1 MKKYLKEIIIM
12 LIQLIMFYI
21 FPCFAGPTDAMGMVV
36 VIILAT
42 FILSMVIGCIS
53 KEKIKYI
60 YPIATSILFIPSV
73 FIHYNESALIHAV
86 WYLVISSI
94 GLLIGSVIYKLTSKK

>member
-1 MKKYLKEIIIM
+1 MKKYLKEIIII
-12 LIQLIMFYI
+12 LIQLIVFYVY
-21 FPCFAGPTDAMGMVV
+21 PCYAIKIDPMGMVII
-36 VIILAT
+36 IILAT

-53 KEKIKYI
+53 KEKVKYI

-73 FIHYNESALIHAV
+73 FIHYNESALIHSV
-86 WYLVISSI
+86 WYLGVSSI